1 MTFETIHKSSAPEK
15 VVEQIL
21 QKINAGELQP
31 GSRLPSQREL
41 AQKMGVGRSS
51 MREAIN
57 ALVVMGYLEAI
68 HGKGTFIR
76 QKLPAA
82 GFSSEGLR
90 AALTVGS
97 IFDLMEARQVLEC
110 KSAKLAA
117 ERAEPAQI
125 KKLKKVLKK
134 VKATEKDYTIF
145 LQADIDFHAC
155 LAEATGN
162 KVICEMTKMV
172 LEKVVR
178 HHSRL
183 KTTKLSS
190 EYRLFSIHSANK
202 VVNHIENGEG
212 KKASAWMAR
221 HLKAI
226 NDELKSIIA

>member
-1 MTFETIHKSSAPEK
+1 MKIFQQIYFMTFETIHKSSAPEK

-31 GSRLPSQREL
+31 GSRLPSQKEL

-76 QKLPAA
+76 QTLPAA

-90 AALTVGS
+90 AALTAGS

-134 VKATEKDYTIF
+134 VKATEKDDTIF

-155 LAEATGN
+155 LA
-162 KVICEMTKMV
+162 
-172 LEKVVR
+172 
-178 HHSRL
+178 
-183 KTTKLSS
+183 
-190 EYRLFSIHSANK
+190 YRLFSIHSANK

-212 KKASAWMAR
+212 EKASAWMAR

-226 NDELKSIIA
+226 NDELKSIIT